1 VPYIHEWVEP
11 ELFMEHNG
19 VRIYHSYK
27 DDQYDH
33 LLEYHFQVQLTDE
46 TEGTTEDDM
55 WEFDVRDLETWRVE
69 QITVAGVAR
78 YKGDPGQAIRDIIG
92 KGGRDL
98 IVPMDLENKKE
109 DS

>member
-1 VPYIHEWVEP
+1 MPYVHKWVEP
-11 ELFMEHNG
+11 ELFMEHSG

-27 DDQYDH
+27 DDEYDH
-33 LLEYHFQVQLTDE
+33 LLEYHFQVQWTDE

-69 QITVAGVAR
+69 QIAVAGVAI
-78 YKGDPGQAIRDIIG
+78 YKGDPGKAIRDIID

-98 IVPMDLENKKE
+98 IVSMDLGKE
-109 DS
+109 EH